1 MRNRTNNLAW
11 PRLFNTHD
19 NNNTMAEKTTK
30 DSYSIHIQQM
40 ENCSAVTASASI
52 LSVALESDPK
62 KKLVKEINLVFFS
75 IDQVA

>member
-40 ENCSAVTASASI
+40 ENCSAVTASATI
-52 LSVALESDPK
+52 LSVALESDLK
-62 KKLVKEINLVFFS
+62 KKTSKRNKFGFF
-75 IDQVA
+75 IDRVA

>member
-11 PRLFNTHD
+11 PRLFNTH

-40 ENCSAVTASASI
+40 ENCSAVTASATI
-52 LSVALESDPK
+52 LSVALESDLK

>member
-30 DSYSIHIQQM
+30 DSYSIHIQ
-40 ENCSAVTASASI
+40 
-52 LSVALESDPK
+52 
-62 KKLVKEINLVFFS
+62 
-75 IDQVA
+75 

>member
-52 LSVALESDPK
+52 LSVALESDLK
-62 KKLVKEINLVFFS
+62 KTSKRNKFGFFY
-75 IDQVA
+75 

>member
-40 ENCSAVTASASI
+40 ENCSAVTASATI
-52 LSVALESDPK
+52 LSVALESDLK
-62 KKLVKEINLVFFS
+62 KKTIKRNKFGFF
-75 IDQVA
+75 IDRVA

>member
-40 ENCSAVTASASI
+40 ENCSAVTASATI
-52 LSVALESDPK
+52 LSVALESDLK
-62 KKLVKEINLVFFS
+62 KKLVKEINLVFF
-75 IDQVA
+75 IDRVA